1 MIFKPLLEIHIV
13 VNDLKK
19 IFWIASYPK
28 SGNTWIRLIL
38 SGIFFTKDGNLENLK
53 ILDKIPKFDIFENY
67 EFIKKISFNDYKK
80 IFNHNV
86 YNEEA
91 QIALAKYWIE
101 AQKKINYHANKF
113 KFFKTHNARLRFKNY
128 YYTNQITSLG
138 FIYIIRDPRDVIVSY
153 SKWKNSSIEYT
164 VNFLLNNNIMGTQNT
179 KNRMPEF
186 IYNWKDHYKSWK
198 NFIEVPSLFI
208 KYEDL
213 LNDIDFEINRIIEF
227 FYKNYNI
234 KIDNQNIKVKNI
246 IKSTKFENLQK
257 IENDKGFNEQSEHT
271 IFFRKGKKN
280 QWKNKLA
287 KNHENLIKKNFE
299 KEMIQLKYI

>member
-234 KIDNQNIKVKNI
+234 KIDNKNIKIKNI

>member
-1 MIFKPLLEIHIV
+1 MD
-13 VNDLKK
+13 DLKK

-28 SGNTWIRLIL
+28 SGNTWVRLIL

-53 ILDKIPKFDIFENY
+53 ILDKIPKFDTFENY
-67 EFIKKISFNDYKK
+67 KFIKKISLNDYNK
-80 IFNHNV
+80 IFDHNI

-101 AQKKINYHANKF
+101 AQKKINYHNNNF

-138 FIYIIRDPRDVIVSY
+138 FIYIIRDPRDVIMSY

-198 NFIEVPSLFI
+198 SYIEVPRLFI
-208 KYEDL
+208 RYEDL
-213 LNDIDFEINRIIEF
+213 LNDIDFEINRMIEF

-234 KIDNQNIKVKNI
+234 EIENKNIKIKNI
-246 IKSTKFENLQK
+246 IKCTEFENLQK
-257 IENDKGFNEQSEHT
+257 LENDKGFNEQSEHT
-271 IFFRKGKKN
+271 IFFRSGKKN
-280 QWKNKLA
+280 QWKNKLT
-287 KNHENLIKKNFE
+287 KNQEVLIKKYFE